1 MSFELP
7 AARGYACLGD
17 WLWCWQRLPRRN
29 SVSVDPAVGSS
40 SNAGTY
46 NVAAISTTNGGAT
59 WTSDPVPLAYGD
71 GLSAVA
77 CPSISTCF
85 AAGYNSIISTTDGGS
100 TWRNDPVPQGSG
112 GLGAISCPSTSDCTG
127 VVGASI
133 VSTTDG
139 GSTWTSETAP
149 APVDSLGSVACP
161 STSTC
166 FAVSGNSFRTT
177 EKSASAPIIS
187 TTNGGA
193 TWTNDPIP
201 SQVTNLSSIACQ
213 SALDC
218 TAVGSNDI
226 VSTTDGGS
234 TWTSETAPAP
244 VASLDSV
251 ACPSTSTCLAVGVGY
266 GSVGGLVVSGANMNA
281 PSVVTASL
289 PSANAGVAYSA
300 TLNATGGFSPYSW
313 SVSSGSLPGGL
324 SLDPSTGSITGR
336 PVSEG
341 TFKFTVEVSGANS
354 STTTQDLSIV
364 VGPAPPLACS
374 STGVGSAS
382 YSGGYWI
389 ATSTGAVYSCGD
401 APFYGSLVTAGV
413 TPLKPVV
420 GIAAAPDDKG
430 YYEVASDG
438 GVFAFGP
445 GANFYGSTGCL
456 SLNQPIVGI
465 EVASNTTTVGTETA
479 CGSTN
484 PDAPGGYR
492 LIARDGGVFSFGN
505 ATFAGSLSGEGVS
518 DVVGAA
524 GA

>member
-1 MSFELP
+1 
-7 AARGYACLGD
+7 
-17 WLWCWQRLPRRN
+17 
-29 SVSVDPAVGSS
+29 
-40 SNAGTY
+40 
-46 NVAAISTTNGGAT
+46 
-59 WTSDPVPLAYGD
+59 
-71 GLSAVA
+71 
-77 CPSISTCF
+77 
-85 AAGYNSIISTTDGGS
+85 
-100 TWRNDPVPQGSG
+100 
-112 GLGAISCPSTSDCTG
+112 
-127 VVGASI
+127 
-133 VSTTDG
+133 
-139 GSTWTSETAP
+139 
-149 APVDSLGSVACP
+149 
-161 STSTC
+161 
-166 FAVSGNSFRTT
+166 
-177 EKSASAPIIS
+177 
-187 TTNGGA
+187 
-193 TWTNDPIP
+193 
-201 SQVTNLSSIACQ
+201 
-213 SALDC
+213 
-218 TAVGSNDI
+218 
-226 VSTTDGGS
+226 
-234 TWTSETAPAP
+234 
-244 VASLDSV
+244 
-251 ACPSTSTCLAVGVGY
+251 
-266 GSVGGLVVSGANMNA
+266 MNA

-445 GANFYGSTGCL
+445 GANFYGSMGGQTLNKPIVGVATTPQGGYYEVASDGGVFSFGPGANFYGSTGCL